1 MNCLVLITFF
11 SLVVSFLLQWTKT
24 PALVPIGGR
33 PVTLLSLKL
42 SLFVAFHRGNWILLL
57 LEFSIDRVDWLE
69 VWYFTSLVSLKRLT
83 ISGASEPNN

>member
-24 PALVPIGGR
+24 PA
-33 PVTLLSLKL
+33 
-42 SLFVAFHRGNWILLL
+42 RGNWILLL